1 MTEYNIKDFEK
12 ATHSKLVSQHKIK
25 LADAIFG
32 DNKKHIL
39 DFDIYDG
46 FAICPNYKGKTYI
59 MQFPKLEF
67 IKLAKNIEKE
77 ARDYLQLDEHAPLQV
92 EHVLSAYNKLSVVE

>member
-1 MTEYNIKDFEK
+1 MLLL
-12 ATHSKLVSQHKIK
+12 KLGGENMQIS
-25 LADAIFG
+25 L
-32 DNKKHIL
+32 L
-39 DFDIYDG
+39 
-46 FAICPNYKGKTYI
+46 KTYI

-67 IKLAKNIEKE
+67 MKLAKNIEKE